1 MEYQKPIKVILV
13 DDEPDILDFLGYH
26 LVKAGYETHTASN
39 GKDAIKKAIRLS
51 PDLVVL
57 DIMMPECDGIRVC
70 HRLKHCR
77 RSTNSLVMFLT
88 AGSSRFA
95 QNALE
100 LAHADDYLLKP
111 VPPNQFMVR
120 VRALLQ
126 RLNKI
131 KSDEKLILHFDDIEL
146 NKITKEFTHLKKH
159 IKLKD
164 LEFDILWLL
173 ASDPEKIYSIHEIKK
188 NLKNNEELDP
198 SLIKK
203 YLLRLQNKIGE
214 QYIRTVLGLGYTFS
228 I

>member
-77 RSTNSLVMFLT
+77 RTNNSLVMFLT

-111 VPPNQFMVR
+111 VPPSQFMM
-120 VRALLQ
+120 Q
-126 RLNKI
+126 
-131 KSDEKLILHFDDIEL
+131 
-146 NKITKEFTHLKKH
+146 
-159 IKLKD
+159 
-164 LEFDILWLL
+164 
-173 ASDPEKIYSIHEIKK
+173 
-188 NLKNNEELDP
+188 
-198 SLIKK
+198 
-203 YLLRLQNKIGE
+203 
-214 QYIRTVLGLGYTFS
+214 
-228 I
+228 